1 MSDTVRVPPQA
12 LDAER
17 AVLGSMLIEPEAV
30 ERALEILNEKSFY
43 KDSHRKI
50 FAAAVNMQDRGQP
63 VDLVTMSEELKRR
76 KSLGDVGGSSYLK
89 ELTHSV
95 STAAH
100 VEHYARLV
108 HDKAI
113 LRELITLSTTIVS
126 ECHGEKEPSVLL
138 DQAQGWIFKLTQQQ
152 QTKGFTS
159 AKELAHQV
167 IEDIERLQKNKG
179 DVTGVPTGLKKLD
192 SKTAGFQKGDM
203 IIIGAR
209 PSQGKT
215 ALALNIAAH
224 IVLHAKEPQPVAI
237 FSMEMSKQAI
247 MTRFIASEARVN
259 LHEVR
264 NGFFRR
270 DRWTDLTNAAARL
283 SEAPL
288 YIEDTPGLSVLEVRS
303 QARRLANE
311 LASKGQQLGIVLLDY
326 LQLMRGSSHRSENRQ
341 QEVSEIS
348 RGLKGLARDLNVP
361 IVVLSQL
368 SRRVE
373 DKGRADARPQLSDL
387 RESGA
392 IEQDADVV
400 AFIYREGYYKRDDPT
415 AENKAEIIIAKQ
427 RNGPTGTVELMFRP
441 ELARFENLE
450 VMPDT
455 VGDEEEAQVSF
466 S

>member
-1 MSDTVRVPPQA
+1 
-12 LDAER
+12 
-17 AVLGSMLIEPEAV
+17 
-30 ERALEILNEKSFY
+30 
-43 KDSHRKI
+43 
-50 FAAAVNMQDRGQP
+50 
-63 VDLVTMSEELKRR
+63 
-76 KSLGDVGGSSYLK
+76 
-89 ELTHSV
+89 
-95 STAAH
+95 
-100 VEHYARLV
+100 
-108 HDKAI
+108 
-113 LRELITLSTTIVS
+113 
-126 ECHGEKEPSVLL
+126 
-138 DQAQGWIFKLTQQQ
+138 
-152 QTKGFTS
+152 
-159 AKELAHQV
+159 
-167 IEDIERLQKNKG
+167 
-179 DVTGVPTGLKKLD
+179 
-192 SKTAGFQKGDM
+192 
-203 IIIGAR
+203 
-209 PSQGKT
+209 
-215 ALALNIAAH
+215 
-224 IVLHAKEPQPVAI
+224 
-237 FSMEMSKQAI
+237 
-247 MTRFIASEARVN
+247 
-259 LHEVR
+259 
-264 NGFFRR
+264 
-270 DRWTDLTNAAARL
+270 
-283 SEAPL
+283 
-288 YIEDTPGLSVLEVRS
+288 
-303 QARRLANE
+303 